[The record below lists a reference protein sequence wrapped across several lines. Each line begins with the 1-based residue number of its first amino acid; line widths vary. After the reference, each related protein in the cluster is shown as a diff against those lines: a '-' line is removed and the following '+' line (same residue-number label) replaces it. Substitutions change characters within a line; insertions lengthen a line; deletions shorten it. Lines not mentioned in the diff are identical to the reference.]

1 VEVSW
6 DEVLET
12 AQFFS
17 KLPKASRIRE
27 HVKWVRN
34 NGILSLDKLKSK
46 DIFRSIT
53 TLDRVINGKSPLR
66 YESLYV
72 FYEEILRGY
81 RPSLP
86 KVWEEIDKEQ
96 SEEVKREFLD
106 ITRRYSEFYRKQE
119 FPREVCR
126 RMLKKIIL
134 NKQMVVLDV
143 ATGPAANAAT
153 EVAPYVDR
161 VSAIDISQYAVD
173 SASHSLKEKGM
184 DNVELLKMS
193 MEEMR
198 KDWNECF
205 DLVLLNLAPV
215 TERGLKEVV
224 RVLKPD
230 GIVAFS
236 HFGEGSFREIYDAVR
251 KAVNVLGLQ
260 DKYIGPRPPL
270 TIGAI
275 DKIFRRNGLRV
286 KTSWIDEEFKEY
298 GEFENAR
305 EAILFA
311 ELFVPI
317 TNLLPF
323 KERLHWLELNNLM
336 NETEKMLK
344 GGKVKITLNIVFA
357 IAEKT

>member
-1 VEVSW
+1 MEVSW

-12 AQFFS
+12 AQLFS

-27 HVKWVRN
+27 HVKWVRD
-34 NGILSLDKLKSK
+34 NGILSLDKLRSK

-53 TLDRVINGKSPLR
+53 TLDRVIDGKSPLR
-66 YESLYV
+66 YENLCV
-72 FYEEILRGY
+72 FYEEILRGH

-86 KVWEEIDKEQ
+86 KAWEEIDKERP
-96 SEEVKREFLD
+96 EEVKREFLD
-106 ITRRYSEFYRKQE
+106 ITRRYSDFYRKQE

-126 RMLKKIIL
+126 RMLKKVNL
-134 NKQMVVLDV
+134 NKQMMVLDV

-153 EVAPYVDR
+153 EVAPYVNK
-161 VSAIDISQYAVD
+161 VFAIDISKDALN
-173 SASHSLKEKGM
+173 SASHRLKEMGI
-184 DNVELLKMS
+184 DNVELLEMS

-198 KDWNECF
+198 RDWNEYF
-205 DLVLLNLAPV
+205 DLVLLNLAPI
-215 TERGLKEVV
+215 TEKGLKEVA

-275 DKIFRRNGLRV
+275 DKIFRRNELKV
-286 KTSWIDEEFKEY
+286 KISWIDEEFKEY

-305 EAILFA
+305 EAMLFA

-344 GGKVKITLNIVFA
+344 EGKVKITLNIVFA
-357 IAEKT
+357 VAEKT